1 MCVSERDLHRNAAVA
16 MYLLRSLS
24 LHANISAGIR
34 AIANLDDC
42 KTGFEPRIALLYLYN
57 LISDLFS
64 N

>member
-1 MCVSERDLHRNAAVA
+1 
-16 MYLLRSLS
+16 MYLLRGLS

-42 KTGFEPRIALLYLYN
+42 ETGFEPRIALLYLYN

-64 N
+64 D